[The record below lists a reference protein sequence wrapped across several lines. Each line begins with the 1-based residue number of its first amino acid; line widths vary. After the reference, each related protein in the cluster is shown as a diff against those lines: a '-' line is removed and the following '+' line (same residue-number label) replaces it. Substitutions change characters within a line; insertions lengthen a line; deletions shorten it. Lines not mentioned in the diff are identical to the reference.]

1 MESLF
6 LETTRQAGRADGK
19 PRVVLR
25 RSQVLGCTL
34 STASPSIVMETNEA
48 PLYHVW
54 GIDRVAYGPVELPT
68 LVNWIR
74 DERVEKDTWIFDQ
87 SAGGWQKAE
96 DITALRGLFRRRA
109 DKTATESGAQDKIK
123 PGSLRR
129 IKVLAELAD
138 DQLMS
143 FARYLEVRPAAQYAS
158 IVKAGEEG
166 DSMFM
171 VLDGELRVRVT
182 VNGKESILATLETG
196 ESFGELA
203 LLDEGRRSADVVA
216 NVPSTLLVISKSGLK
231 KLFAEAPALAAPFLH
246 ALARATAARLRTT
259 NKRVEDSIRLSGSA
273 Q

>member
-1 MESLF
+1 MES
-6 LETTRQAGRADGK
+6 
-19 PRVVLR
+19 
-25 RSQVLGCTL
+25 
-34 STASPSIVMETNEA
+34 NEA
-48 PLYHVW
+48 PLYYVW
-54 GIDRVAYGPVELPT
+54 GIDRVVYGPVELPT

-74 DERVEKDTWIFDQ
+74 DERVEKETWVFDQ
-87 SAGGWQKAE
+87 RAGSWLEAE
-96 DITALRGLFRRRA
+96 GVTEVKGLFRSRG
-109 DKTATESGAQDKIK
+109 DKSGTDPGTEGKIK

-143 FARYLEVRPAAQYAS
+143 FARYLEVRPAAQYAN
-158 IVKAGEEG
+158 IVTAGEEG

-171 VLDGELRVRVT
+171 VLEGELRVRVQ